1 LGYCVTQ
8 WIEEPPIFQ
17 IGEFSEPKHHDIL
30 RRIAYE
36 QRCNI
41 SDVLDAV
48 LEQVNWEKVAKD
60 AGDKPL
66 QRAMERAGSCQPP
79 HPQGDRACN

>member
-1 LGYCVTQ
+1 MAQTQ
-8 WIEEPPIFQ
+8 RKPVYIQPE
-17 IGEFSEPKHHDIL
+17 HHNIL

-48 LEQVNWEKVAKD
+48 LEQADWEKIAQE
-60 AGDKPL
+60 ASNKPV
-66 QRAMERAGSCQPP
+66 ERAKERGGSYKVS
-79 HPQGDRACN
+79 RETT